1 MSASE
6 IAGCDDSG
14 GVSADAL
21 RYVDIEC
28 LSTLPIEGA
37 MRSSSLPDG
46 CSDRSA
52 DSRGSGEV
60 KDRSSGWFYGHH
72 DREQRSV
79 HDGLLQVIPAA
90 LDRGEFFLV
99 YQPIVR
105 LNDKR
110 FIGVEALLRWAH
122 PTLGT
127 LLPARFISLA
137 ERNGMIVPLTTF
149 VIEQACRHI
158 RNWRDDST
166 NPRPFVSVNVSARN
180 IRDPSFLSMVERV
193 LGETGL
199 PAHALRLELTENA
212 SLSIDEASI
221 TRLQE
226 LSALGVGI
234 AIDDFGT
241 GFSSLAYLRN
251 LPVDMV
257 KLAGEFIE
265 NLGGDIRGRLA
276 DEQITRAMI
285 DLAFKLGII
294 VCAKR
299 VETPGQAA
307 RLRDFGCDA
316 AQGWHFAKALPAD
329 FFTE

>member
-1 MSASE
+1 
-6 IAGCDDSG
+6 
-14 GVSADAL
+14 
-21 RYVDIEC
+21 
-28 LSTLPIEGA
+28 
-37 MRSSSLPDG
+37 MRSGSLPDRLG
-46 CSDRSA
+46 DVPA
-52 DSRGSGEV
+52 DLLDNDEAEAGSN
-60 KDRSSGWFYGHH
+60 GWSYGHH
-72 DREQRSV
+72 HREQGND
-79 HDGLLQVIPAA
+79 HDCLSQVMPAA

-127 LLPARFISLA
+127 LLPGRFISLS
-137 ERNGMIVPLTTF
+137 ERNGMIVPLTAF

-180 IRDPSFLSMVERV
+180 IRDPGFLPMVERV
-193 LGETGL
+193 LADTGL
-199 PAHALRLELTENA
+199 PAHALQLELTENA
-212 SLSIDEASI
+212 SLNIDEVSI

-265 NLGGDIRGRLA
+265 NLGGDIHGRLA

-285 DLAFKLGII
+285 DLAFQLGIT

-299 VETPGQAA
+299 VETPCQAA

>member
-1 MSASE
+1 
-6 IAGCDDSG
+6 
-14 GVSADAL
+14 
-21 RYVDIEC
+21 
-28 LSTLPIEGA
+28 
-37 MRSSSLPDG
+37 MRSSALPDRFSG
-46 CSDRSA
+46 NPIGLP
-52 DSRGSGEV
+52 GSGEAE
-60 KDRSSGWFYGHH
+60 DRNSGWFYGHH
-72 DREQRSV
+72 DHEQQSSC
-79 HDGLLQVIPAA
+79 DDLLQVVPAA

-127 LLPARFISLA
+127 LLPARFIRLA
-137 ERNGMIVPLTTF
+137 EQNGMIVPLTAF

-166 NPRPFVSVNVSARN
+166 NPRPFVSVNVSAHN
-180 IRDPSFLSMVERV
+180 IRDPDFFPMVERV
-193 LGETGL
+193 LGDSAL
-199 PAHALRLELTENA
+199 PAHALQLELTENA
-212 SLSIDEASI
+212 SLSIDETSI

-226 LSALGVGI
+226 LSAVGVGI

-241 GFSSLAYLRN
+241 GFSSLAYLRS

-265 NLGGDIRGRLA
+265 NLGGDIHSRLA

-285 DLAFKLGII
+285 DLTFKLGIA

-307 RLRDFGCDA
+307 WLRDFGCDA

>member
-6 IAGCDDSG
+6 VAGRDDSD

-21 RYVDIEC
+21 RYADVEC
-28 LSTLPIEGA
+28 LSTLRTDGA
-37 MRSSSLPDG
+37 MRSGSLPDRF
-46 CSDRSA
+46 SDRPA
-52 DSRGSGEV
+52 GKDGSGDA
-60 KDRSSGWFYGHH
+60 KDRSSGWSYG
-72 DREQRSV
+72 DPDCEQGSAR
-79 HDGLLQVIPAA
+79 DGLLQVMPAA

-127 LLPARFISLA
+127 LLPARFIGLA
-137 ERNGMIVPLTTF
+137 ERNGMIVPLTAF

-180 IRDPSFLSMVERV
+180 VQDPGFLPMVERV
-193 LGETGL
+193 LGDTGL
-199 PAHALRLELTENA
+199 PAHALQLELTENA

-226 LSALGVGI
+226 LSAIGVGI

-265 NLGGDIRGRLA
+265 NLGGDIHGRLA

-285 DLAFKLGII
+285 DLAFKLGIT